1 MRLFNYVFVLLI
13 LGSSSGC
20 SESSSDR
27 STTSYSPNAHT
38 TSNRD
43 ADIRFP
49 EPITAGNRGG
59 QDQYI
64 AYEHFLTAELPAE
77 EVEPVFHR
85 LQLLCQQ
92 EMEKKC
98 TILHSSLRNDE
109 KPYGR
114 IHLRI
119 HPTGVDK
126 IIDLASK
133 QGGVIQRETKAE
145 DLQDVIIDGQKRLE
159 MLLQYQSRLIELEQK
174 SASDIDTLIKVAEK
188 LASVQSDIEY
198 SQGKKAKLLKRTQM
212 DVVEIELHSK
222 SYTSFW
228 SPTLDSLSHFG
239 ENLSDGLSEA
249 ITAIAYLLPW
259 MLIALFVFYLIRIIW
274 RKTRT

>member
-1 MRLFNYVFVLLI
+1 MRLFNYLLALFI
-13 LGSSSGC
+13 LCSNYGC
-20 SESSSDR
+20 SESGSESSV
-27 STTSYSPNAHT
+27 TSYNHNARA
-38 TSNRD
+38 SSKVV

-49 EPITAGNRGG
+49 EPITGVNQGERGE
-59 QDQYI
+59 YI
-64 AYEHFLTAELPAE
+64 AYEHFLTTELPAE
-77 EVEPVFHR
+77 EVEPVFHK

-98 TILHSSLRNDE
+98 TILHSSLSNDE

-126 IIDLASK
+126 IIDLASE

-145 DLQDVIIDGQKRLE
+145 DLQDVIIDNQKRLE

-212 DVVEIELHSK
+212 DVVQVELHSK

-228 SPTLDSLSHFG
+228 NPISDSLSHFG

-249 ITAIAYLLPW
+249 ITAIAYLFPW
-259 MLIALFVFYLIRIIW
+259 TLIVLFLFYLIRIIW
-274 RKTRT
+274 RKTRS